1 MARVIPEVSLL
12 TGRAK
17 AAETAALGIP
27 LHRRTGLRLWV
38 LFLLLLLPIV
48 AHGVVT
54 EINNRHNHFQHELD
68 MLSDRVN
75 EADQVTSALFRA
87 THDILRALSQIDVVR
102 GGDGAACSEALA
114 RVATQYRQ
122 YTAFTRVDARGRV
135 TCSSQPV
142 ARPLDVPGDPAL
154 LNALSSRVASV
165 SPVIDGPI
173 SGQRIIVFSL
183 PILNSSGEVTA
194 VVNTGLELAWFQA
207 ELAKAAPKDS
217 GALVLFDGRG
227 AILAQLPADGAPPAA
242 SPGPVAAP
250 LGELVAERRDGH
262 GEYLAQDG
270 VRMLASFVTREDMLG
285 GLHIAATIP
294 AATIDAGL
302 NRDLRNRLAILA
314 AVILLSMAVFWAA
327 ADFLILRGVRSLMRQ
342 ADRLA
347 RGDLRVRSTVPE
359 SAAAELRLL
368 GGAYDRMADE
378 LLAREQA
385 LTTSEARLRIAL
397 ESAAMGMAD
406 YDLRS
411 GRFIR
416 SPLVDEMFGFPLDG
430 TERDG
435 EEFYGR
441 IHPEDAGEV
450 RRAFREAANG
460 GRHVN
465 IEYRVQWPDGTVRWI
480 ASRGEVM
487 PSPDGLSPRY
497 LGVLRDVTERR
508 RMERALRESEER
520 FRTMANSVP
529 DILFIQ
535 RSDGT
540 REYHNQRFYDL
551 TGLSTAEE
559 AGPCGTAVLHPDDRE
574 RHRQRWA
581 SSGRTGAVFESECRL
596 RMADGG
602 YRWFVVRAFPVRGA
616 DGTIRRWMGS
626 ASDIDDRKRVEQALH
641 AARLEAERAN
651 RAKSR
656 FLAAASHDLRQPLN
670 AMSLFLGVLQT
681 HVDEVGKG
689 VLGQMQTSLDAMIEL
704 FNALLDLSKLESG
717 AVEVEVKPVPAASLL
732 DRLRTDFSGMATAK
746 GLDLRVVPS
755 RAVLMTD
762 APLLERILRNLVS
775 NAIRYTE
782 SGRVLVGCRRY
793 GDSLRIEVHDTG
805 PGIAPE
811 DQRRVFE
818 EFSQLANPARQRDGG
833 HGLGLAIAKRTADL
847 LNHPLGLDSTPGR
860 GSCFRVSVPL
870 AETPALPG
878 QAVAASAAK
887 PAGAARKRVWVVE
900 DDPLVSAAMAL
911 VLDELGCDVESVGS
925 AAEAMALAEDAD
937 LDPDLVISD
946 YRLPG
951 DGNGLAVIRA
961 MRERLGDGVKVCI
974 VTGDPADDIE
984 PQARRAGAQLL
995 RKPIR
1000 SQDLVRLL
1008 EDA

>member
-1 MARVIPEVSLL
+1 MVRAIPEVSLL
-12 TGRAK
+12 TGRRR

-27 LHRRTGLRLWV
+27 LHRRTGVRLWI

-48 AHGVVT
+48 AHGVVM
-54 EINNRHNHFQHELD
+54 EVKNRQERFQHELD
-68 MLSDRVN
+68 MLSDRVDGA
-75 EADQVTSALFRA
+75 EQVKSVLFQA
-87 THDILRALSQIDVVR
+87 THDILRALSQIEAVR
-102 GGDGAACSEALA
+102 SGDDAACSETLA

-122 YTAFTRVDARGRV
+122 YTAFTRVDARGRI
-135 TCSSQPV
+135 TCSSQPIG
-142 ARPLDVPGDPAL
+142 RPLDVSGDPAL
-154 LNALSSRVASV
+154 LNAFSSRIALV
-165 SPVIDGPI
+165 SPVATGPI

-183 PILNSSGEVTA
+183 PILNPSGDA
-194 VVNTGLELAWFQA
+194 IGIVNTGLDLAWFQA
-207 ELAKAAPKDS
+207 ELAKAVPKDNA
-217 GALVLFDGRG
+217 GLVLFDSRG
-227 AILAQLPADGAPPAA
+227 SILAQLPAAGTSPAA
-242 SPGPVAAP
+242 SPGSVAAP
-250 LGELVAERRDGH
+250 LGELVAERREGR
-262 GEYLAQDG
+262 GEYLNPNG
-270 VRMLASFVTREDMLG
+270 VRVLASFVTRDDMLG
-285 GLHIAATIP
+285 GLHIAAYIP
-294 AATIDAGL
+294 AATIDADL
-302 NRDLRNRLAILA
+302 DRDLRDRLAVLA

-327 ADFLILRGVRSLMRQ
+327 ADFLILRGVRSLMQQ
-342 ADRLA
+342 AERLA
-347 RGDLRVRSTVPE
+347 HGDLRVRSTVPE
-359 SAAAELRLL
+359 AGAAELRLL
-368 GGAYDRMADE
+368 GDAYDRMAEE

-430 TERDG
+430 VERDG
-435 EEFYGR
+435 EEFYAR
-441 IHPEDAGEV
+441 VHPEDAVEV
-450 RRAFREAANG
+450 RRVFREAASSG
-460 GRHVN
+460 GHVN
-465 IEYRVQWPDGTVRWI
+465 IEYRVRWPDGTVRWI
-480 ASRGEVM
+480 SSRGEVM
-487 PSPDGLSPRY
+487 PSPDDLAPRY

-540 REYHNQRFYDL
+540 CEYHNQRFYDL
-551 TGLSTAEE
+551 TGLSMAEE
-559 AGPCGTAVLHPDDRE
+559 ASTYGTAVLHPDDRE
-574 RHRQRWA
+574 RYLQRWA
-581 SSGRTGAVFESECRL
+581 SSGRTGAVFEDECRV

-602 YRWFVVRAFPVRGA
+602 YRWFVVRAFPVRDANG
-616 DGTIRRWMGS
+616 DIRRWMGS
-626 ASDIDDRKRVEQALH
+626 AADIDDRKRAEQALH

-681 HVDEVGKG
+681 HVDEVGKT
-689 VLGQMQTSLDAMIEL
+689 VVPQIQTSLDAMIEL

-717 AVEVEVKPVPAASLL
+717 AVEIEVKPVPAAPILE
-732 DRLRTDFSGMATAK
+732 RLRTDFSGMAKAK

-755 RAVLMTD
+755 RGVLMTD

-782 SGRVLVGCRRY
+782 SGKVLVGCRRR
-793 GDSLRIEVHDTG
+793 GDVLRIEVHDTG
-805 PGIAPE
+805 PGIPPE

-818 EFSQLANPARQRDGG
+818 EFFQLANPARQRDGG

-860 GSCFRVSVPL
+860 GSCFQVSVPL
-870 AETPALPG
+870 AGTSAFPG
-878 QAVAASAAK
+878 QAVTASAAK
-887 PAGAARKRVWVVE
+887 PSGATRKRVWVVE

-911 VLDELGCDVESVGS
+911 VLDELGCDVVSVES

-951 DGNGLAVIRA
+951 DANGLAVIRA
-961 MRERLGDGVKVCI
+961 VRERLGDDVKVCI